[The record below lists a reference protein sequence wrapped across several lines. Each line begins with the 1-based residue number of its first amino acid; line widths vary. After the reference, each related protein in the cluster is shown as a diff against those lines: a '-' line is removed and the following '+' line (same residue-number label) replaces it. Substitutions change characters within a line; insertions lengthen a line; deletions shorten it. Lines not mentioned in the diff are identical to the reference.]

1 MKRSVP
7 VVLLLAGLAAAPL
20 SAQSRVPQ
28 IQYQAV
34 DALGGFPDD
43 IYLGEVAGVARNSHD
58 EIFVYTRTGNPRLSL
73 GTSRYIAQSSSRL
86 FKFDSRGRYEREL
99 GQQVYGTL
107 FAQQVRVDRD
117 DNIWIVDRMSGQV
130 MEFDPEGRIQLIL
143 SRKPEALN
151 VPAPTGRGGRG
162 GGRGAPEGESFRAP
176 TDVAWDSQGNIYV
189 ADGLQGSRI
198 AKYEPSGRFTTNFG
212 GDGSGPGQFD
222 VIHGLQID
230 ARDNLYVAD
239 YNNRRIQVLDTN
251 GRFIREMSG
260 FGAPMAICIT
270 PPPNQVLYVS
280 NSNLPDDL
288 EVGGEIYK
296 VRLDGTIV
304 GRFGTVGKRIGQ
316 FGTVNAIDCRSEN
329 DLLVGEVG
337 NWRVQ
342 RVTLQAAE
350 EE

>member
-1 MKRSVP
+1 MKRSIPFLCAV
-7 VVLLLAGLAAAPL
+7 AGLAAATAL
-20 SAQSRVPQ
+20 SAQSNAPQ
-28 IQYQAV
+28 LQYEAV

-43 IYLGEVAGVARNSHD
+43 IYLGEVAGVARNSRG
-58 EIFVYTRTGNPRLSL
+58 EIFVYTRTGNPRVSL
-73 GTSRYIAQSSSRL
+73 GTSRYIAQSSSRI

-99 GQQVYGTL
+99 GEEAYGTL
-107 FAQQVRVDRD
+107 FAQQIRVDAQ
-117 DNIWIVDRMSGQV
+117 DNIWAVDRMSGQV
-130 MEFDPEGRIQLIL
+130 IEFDPQGRIQMVL

-151 VPAPTGRGGRG
+151 VPARGGGGR

-198 AKYEPSGRFTTNFG
+198 AKYEPSGRFVANFG
-212 GDGSGPGQFD
+212 GDGAGPGQFD

-239 YNNRRIQVLDTN
+239 YNNHRIQVLDSDGN
-251 GRFIREMSG
+251 FVREMTG

-270 PPPNQVLYVS
+270 PGPNQVLYVS
-280 NSNLPDDL
+280 NSNPPDDL

-296 VRLDGTIV
+296 VGLDGRIL

-316 FGTVNAIDCRSEN
+316 FGTVNAIDCRN
-329 DLLVGEVG
+329 QDDLLVGEVG

-342 RVTLQAAE
+342 RVTLHSMEQE
-350 EE
+350 